1 MMYKKI
7 LLAADGSDHSI
18 RATSEVIKIASLN
31 ETSTVTVV
39 LVADYSQAKSDV
51 LHSGSSV
58 ELDMKRRRKLLPVE
72 ELLRAAN
79 VNYRVEILHGVPGPS
94 IVEFANKQNY
104 ELLVIG
110 SRGLNS
116 LQEMVLGSVSHKV
129 VKRAECPVM
138 IVK

>member
-1 MMYKKI
+1 MFKKL

-18 RATSEVIKIASLN
+18 RATKEVIKVASMN
-31 ETSTVTVV
+31 PNSIVTVV

-51 LHSGSSV
+51 LHSGSSF
-58 ELDMKRRRKLLPVE
+58 ELDMKRRKKLLPVE
-72 ELLRAAN
+72 ELLKREN
-79 VNYRVEILHGVPGPS
+79 INYRVEILHGLPGPA

-104 ELLVIG
+104 DLLVIG

-116 LQEMVLGSVSHKV
+116 LQEMMLGSVSHKV
-129 VKRAECPVM
+129 VKHAECPVL

>member
-1 MMYKKI
+1 MYKKI

-18 RATSEVIKIASLN
+18 RATSEVIKIASMN
-31 ETSTVTVV
+31 ETSIVTVV

-58 ELDMKRRRKLLPVE
+58 ELDMKRRRKLMPVE

-79 VNYRVEILHGVPGPS
+79 INYRVEILHGVPGPS

>member
-1 MMYKKI
+1 MYKKI

-18 RATSEVIKIASLN
+18 RATSEVIKIASMN

-138 IVK
+138 LVK

>member
-1 MMYKKI
+1 MYQKI
-7 LLAADGSDHSI
+7 LLAADGSNHSI

-31 ETSTVTVV
+31 EASTVTVV

>member
-1 MMYKKI
+1 MYKKI

>member
-1 MMYKKI
+1 MYQKI
-7 LLAADGSDHSI
+7 LLAADGSNHSI
-18 RATSEVIKIASLN
+18 RAASEVIKIASLS
-31 ETSTVTVV
+31 ETATVTVV

-72 ELLRAAN
+72 ELLRNAN
-79 VNYRVEILHGVPGPS
+79 INYRVEILHGVPGPS

>member
-1 MMYKKI
+1 MYKKI
-7 LLAADGSDHSI
+7 LLAADGSEHSI
-18 RATSEVIKIASLN
+18 RAASEVIKIASLN

-72 ELLRAAN
+72 ELLRASN
-79 VNYRVEILHGVPGPS
+79 INYRVEILHGVPGPS
-94 IVEFANKQNY
+94 IVEYANKQNY

-138 IVK
+138 LVK

>member
-1 MMYKKI
+1 MYKKI

-18 RATSEVIKIASLN
+18 RATSEVIKIASMN
-31 ETSTVTVV
+31 ETSIVTVV

-58 ELDMKRRRKLLPVE
+58 ELDMKRRRKLMPVE

-79 VNYRVEILHGVPGPS
+79 INYRVEILHGVPGPS

-104 ELLVIG
+104 DLLVIG

>member
-1 MMYKKI
+1 MYKKI

-18 RATSEVIKIASLN
+18 RATSEVIKIASIN

-58 ELDMKRRRKLLPVE
+58 ELDMKRRRKLMPVE

-79 VNYRVEILHGVPGPS
+79 INYRVEILHGVPGPS

>member
-1 MMYKKI
+1 MYKKI

-18 RATSEVIKIASLN
+18 RATAEVIKIASLN

-79 VNYRVEILHGVPGPS
+79 INYRVQILHGVPGPS

>member
-1 MMYKKI
+1 MYKKI

-18 RATSEVIKIASLN
+18 RATSEVIKIASMN

-58 ELDMKRRRKLLPVE
+58 ELDMKRRRKLMPVE

-79 VNYRVEILHGVPGPS
+79 INYRVEILHGVPGPS
-94 IVEFANKQNY
+94 IVEFANKQTY